1 MVPFAI
7 GSETAGSITY
17 PGARC
22 GVTSLRPTFGT
33 VGRTGVMSISE
44 SLVYPKIFSCGHFP
58 FFISLPFLFVGSVW
72 FQTKFPVFDRISSDH
87 SVEVLLIAQLFWML
101 FEERI
106 QMISHQETFHLPI
119 HSQLTLQNLQ
129 LAILRMLRWRLE
141 GLFVYVIL
149 SVN

>member
-7 GSETAGSITY
+7 GSETAGSMTY

-22 GVTSLRPTFGT
+22 GVTALRPTFGT

-44 SLVYPKIFSCGHFP
+44 SLVYPKIFSFGHFP
-58 FFISLPFLFVGSVW
+58 FFSHPFLLVGPVW
-72 FQTKFPVFDRISSDH
+72 FQSKSPVFDRISSDH

-101 FEERI
+101 FKERI
-106 QMISHQETFHLPI
+106 QMISHQETFHLLI

-141 GLFVYVIL
+141 GLFLYFIL